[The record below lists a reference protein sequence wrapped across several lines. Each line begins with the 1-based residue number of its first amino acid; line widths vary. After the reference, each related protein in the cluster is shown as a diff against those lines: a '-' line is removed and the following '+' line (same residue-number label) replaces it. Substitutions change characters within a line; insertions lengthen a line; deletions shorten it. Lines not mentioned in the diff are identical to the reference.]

1 MSNIAQTVSQSSDVI
16 AALEQKS
23 AEISAIVSVIRD
35 IAGQTNLLALNAA
48 IEAARAGEQGRGFAV
63 VADEVRKLSER
74 TGESTRE
81 IAGMIAS
88 IQSGTRSAVASME
101 TGVRQ
106 VGQGVTLANRA
117 GQSITGIKI
126 SAAGVVHAV
135 SEISL
140 ALKEQSAASNEVA
153 INVARITEM
162 SEENS
167 EATRQ
172 TAEAT
177 QRLAVLAGSLELAVG
192 HFSV

>member
-16 AALEQKS
+16 EALEQKS

-172 TAEAT
+172 TAEAA